1 MYIGQTLVHCQ
12 NIPHCCPQLEF
23 GPYFNSNVAD
33 RSPKPATDN
42 RSGKPLPHQLGH
54 EPLNPTIVQ
63 LMANQFLLFLFF

>member
-1 MYIGQTLVHCQ
+1 
-12 NIPHCCPQLEF
+12 
-23 GPYFNSNVAD
+23 VAD
-33 RSPKPATDN
+33 RSPKPATDH